1 MRQVGRYCVEDPRTI
16 QGRDDVSPR
25 GWNLGALRVRYALEA
40 LEEVRGRVLIPGC
53 GAGRYVRALQRERS
67 DLWIVGGDLSRTA
80 IREAHRRDPEGRYA
94 VLDACRLP
102 FGSNAFDAVV
112 FLDVLEHV
120 PQPAAMIDECAR
132 VLRPGGVLHAFVPLE
147 AQPGTLYWVLR
158 TSERWPI
165 HRWKRDHVGHIQR
178 FSDLDILRLLARAG
192 FEVQTLQYSFHLVGQ
207 IHDVLDYW
215 QRERAAGAAG
225 ILPVWAVRLL
235 TRLAFL
241 VTWRLAAIED
251 RLNRSRALAAGLHVT
266 AYKPTRAEQRAVRVA
281 LSALD
286 SQ

>member
-25 GWNLGALRVRYALEA
+25 GWNLGVLRVRYALEA
-40 LEEVRGRVLIPGC
+40 LEGVRGRVLVPGC
-53 GAGRYVRALQRERS
+53 GAGRYVRALRRERP

-80 IREAHRRDPEGRYA
+80 IHEAHRRDPEGRYA

-147 AQPGTLYWVLR
+147 AQPGTLYWLLR

-235 TRLAFL
+235 TRLAFF

-251 RLNRSRALAAGLHVT
+251 RVNRSRALGAGLHVT
-266 AYKPTRAEQRAVRVA
+266 AYKPTHAEQRAVRVA
-281 LSALD
+281 LSAWD
-286 SQ
+286 GQ